1 MPPPILYYIRH
12 GETDWNVESRL
23 QGQRDIPINANGR
36 AQADRCGEILRDLLA
51 RESGEPD
58 FVASPLG
65 RARETMERIRT
76 VLGRDPQDYRTDER
90 LAEVSFGL
98 WEGFTLAELAARF
111 PDEAAAR
118 NRDKWGFTP
127 PQAESYATMSLRMR
141 AWYDAL
147 DRDTVAVAHGGTLRG
162 LIVQLGIASK
172 DEAPF
177 LDITQGIVY
186 VIRDGSM
193 TRYA

>member
-1 MPPPILYYIRH
+1 MPPPVLYYIRH

-23 QGQRDIPINANGR
+23 QGQRDIPINAHGR
-36 AQADRCGEILRDLLA
+36 AQADCCGEILRDLLA

-76 VLGRDPQDYRTDER
+76 VLGRDPRNYRTDER

-98 WEGFTLAELAARF
+98 WEGFTLAELATRF

-118 NRDKWGFTP
+118 ERDKWGFTP

-172 DEAPF
+172 NEAPF

-193 TRYA
+193 TRHA